1 MAHFT
6 AKRQTIATLA
16 LVLLAALSSGSLS
29 AQEAVNLQF
38 WYAYTG
44 PVQETNE
51 QLTKTFN
58 ETVGKEKNITVTA
71 VYQGGYP
78 ELNQKVQAAHIAGNP
93 PDAFVLDMGTTG
105 AFAMNGV
112 IEPLDKLIARDKINL
127 NDFQNGI
134 IENGIVKKK
143 VYALPYLPSTSIMF
157 MNTTLL
163 KKAGLN
169 PEGPKTWD
177 ELASYCKTIKE
188 KTGAYGLTMFSW
200 TWLYEAFLKQLGTS
214 VLNEDEDASNI
225 GGKSSLEVVTFFNDL
240 KNAGY
245 IKILSSADAS
255 KLSAEIA
262 GQKTAMWFYSTAA
275 ITSYMGLAKSSG
287 FELNACFLPKKV
299 MYGTSIGG
307 ANLAIS
313 SKISAKAKDAAWIFI
328 KWMTDTRQTIYASQ
342 KTGYMPTRTSAI
354 ESAEMK
360 QLYSKIPMF
369 KIAVDQIQY
378 ASSSPKNPMFN
389 EASKL
394 IVKSLDAVWVDGQN
408 AVTVFVDAEKKVNAI
423 LKE

>member
-1 MAHFT
+1 MAHFIAMRRSI
-6 AKRQTIATLA
+6 AKLA
-16 LVLLAALSSGSLS
+16 LVTLVALSMGTVT
-29 AQEAVNLQF
+29 AQETVNLQF
-38 WYAYTG
+38 WFAYTG
-44 PVQETNE
+44 PVQEANE

-58 ETVGKEKNITVTA
+58 ETVGKDKKITVTA
-71 VYQGGYP
+71 MYQGGYP

-93 PDAFVLDMGTTG
+93 PDVFVLDMGTTG
-105 AFAMNGV
+105 TFATNGV
-112 IEPLDKLIARDKINL
+112 IEPLDRMMSRDSYKLD
-127 NDFQNGI
+127 DFQNGI
-134 IENGIVKKK
+134 MENGVVKKK

-163 KKAGLN
+163 KKAGLD

-177 ELASYCKTIKE
+177 ELAYYCKTVKE
-188 KTGAYGLTMFSW
+188 KTGAFGLTMFSW
-200 TWLYEAFLKQLGTS
+200 TWLYEAFLKQQGTS
-214 VLNEDEDASNI
+214 VLNQEENATNI
-225 GGKSSLEVVTFFNDL
+225 GGKSALEVLTFFNDL

-262 GQKTAMWFYSTAA
+262 GQKTAMWFFSTAA

-287 FELNACFLPKKV
+287 FEINAAFLPKKI

-313 SKISAKAKDAAWIFI
+313 SKIPAKSKDAAWIFI
-328 KWMTDTRQTIYASQ
+328 KWMTDTQQTIYASQ
-342 KTGYMPTRTSAI
+342 KTGYMPTRISAI

-360 QLYSKIPMF
+360 QLYAKIPMF
-369 KIAVDQIQY
+369 KIAVDQMQY

-389 EASKL
+389 EASKV
-394 IVKSLDAVWVDGQN
+394 IVKSLDAVWIDGQN
-408 AVTVFVDAEKKVNAI
+408 AATVFADAEKKVNAI
-423 LKE
+423 LNE

>member
-1 MAHFT
+1 
-6 AKRQTIATLA
+6 
-16 LVLLAALSSGSLS
+16 
-29 AQEAVNLQF
+29 
-38 WYAYTG
+38 
-44 PVQETNE
+44 
-51 QLTKTFN
+51 
-58 ETVGKEKNITVTA
+58 
-71 VYQGGYP
+71 
-78 ELNQKVQAAHIAGNP
+78 
-93 PDAFVLDMGTTG
+93 
-105 AFAMNGV
+105 
-112 IEPLDKLIARDKINL
+112 
-127 NDFQNGI
+127 
-134 IENGIVKKK
+134 
-143 VYALPYLPSTSIMF
+143 
-157 MNTTLL
+157 
-163 KKAGLN
+163 
-169 PEGPKTWD
+169 
-177 ELASYCKTIKE
+177 
-188 KTGAYGLTMFSW
+188 
-200 TWLYEAFLKQLGTS
+200 LKQLGTS

-328 KWMTDTRQTIYASQ
+328 KWMTDTQQTIYASQ